1 MIPYLL
7 VADVQNTVLAA
18 VLTFADR
25 VLYPFYEAARPG
37 ADATALGDQVLAGV
51 LMWVPMSLAYLV
63 PAALLTIQLLSP
75 SSSTARMSDPHR
87 RALAKG
93 DVRATLATNQ

>member
-25 VLYPFYEAARPG
+25 VLYPFYQTLPSGAA
-37 ADATALGDQVLAGV
+37 AALEDQVLAGV
-51 LMWVPMSLAYLV
+51 LMWVPMSLTYLV
-63 PAALLTIQLLSP
+63 PAALLSIRLLSP
-75 SSSTARMSDPHR
+75 RSSALHVRPGTISARDP
-87 RALAKG
+87 
-93 DVRATLATNQ
+93 ATLAPYR